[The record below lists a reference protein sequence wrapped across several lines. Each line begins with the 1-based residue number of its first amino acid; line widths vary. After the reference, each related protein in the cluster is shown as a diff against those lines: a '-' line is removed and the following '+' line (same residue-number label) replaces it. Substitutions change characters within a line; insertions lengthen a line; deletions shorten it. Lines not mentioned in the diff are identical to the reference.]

1 MMRLPL
7 FFARRYLFSKKS
19 VNAINIISLIS
30 LVGVLVSTATLVI
43 VLSFY
48 NGLEHFILSQYS
60 TFSPE
65 FRIEPR
71 SGKLFST
78 DTASFETLR
87 NLPEISSYSEV
98 IEEKILAEY
107 KQQQF
112 IGRLKGVEA
121 GSLTHLITQQM
132 LIGGGLD
139 LLADSA
145 HFAILGATA
154 QANLQVPLQQADN
167 FVLLHTPDKQASVA
181 SVNPL
186 EDIRTRRIQPN
197 AMLTYQMGFEDLII
211 VPIDFAKELLNES
224 QEISAIELYVNDDNS
239 GSVQRKLQHLVG
251 ENYLVKNRE
260 QQNPTLYKTVRSE
273 KWIVFFI
280 VTIIG
285 VIAIFNIIGSLT
297 MLVIDKKQ
305 DMIVLN
311 SLGAYRQLIQN
322 IFFYQG
328 LMIAFIGSLI
338 GAVVGLGFCL
348 LQDRFGWVRAG
359 EGSLFDAYPVEV
371 RYADI
376 LLILVTVLLVSTL
389 VSYLA
394 SRLNIRNMDR
404 RLDAENG

>member
-1 MMRLPL
+1 MRLPL

-30 LVGVLVSTATLVI
+30 MVGVLVSTATLLI

-48 NGLEHFILSQYS
+48 NGLEKFILSQYS

-65 FRIEPR
+65 FRIEPA

-78 DTASFETLR
+78 DNAVFRELR
-87 NLPEISSYSEV
+87 SIPEISSYSEV

-112 IGRLKGVEA
+112 IGRLKGVEPS
-121 GSLTHLITQQM
+121 SLVHLVQHDM
-132 LIGGGLD
+132 LLGGELSLG
-139 LLADSA
+139 ADSST
-145 HFAILGATA
+145 FAILGATA
-154 QANLQVPLQQADN
+154 QANLQVPLQREDA
-167 FVLLHTPDKQASVA
+167 FVLLHTPDKHASPA
-181 SVNPL
+181 NINPL

-197 AMLTYQMGFEDLII
+197 AMLSYQMGFEDLII
-211 VPIDFAKELLNES
+211 VPIEFAKELLNEQHS
-224 QEISAIELYVNDDNS
+224 ISAIELYANDDNS
-239 GSVQRKLQHLVG
+239 KKIQRKLQDQLG
-251 ENYLVKNRE
+251 EDYLVKNRE

-285 VIAIFNIIGSLT
+285 IIAIFNIIGSLT

-305 DMIVLN
+305 DMVVLT
-311 SLGAYRQLIQN
+311 SLGANDKLVQN

-328 LMIAFIGSLI
+328 LMIALMGSFAGALI
-338 GAVVGLGFCL
+338 GLFFCL
-348 LQDRFGWVRAG
+348 LQGRYGFVQAG
-359 EGSLFDAYPVEV
+359 EGSLFEAYPVDI
-371 RYADI
+371 RYQDI
-376 LLILVTVLLVSTL
+376 LLILITVMLVSTL

-394 SRLNIRNMDR
+394 SRLNIRGMER
-404 RLDAENG
+404 RPGVEAN